1 MGYRLAISNKDKD
14 IIFYGTKYYGYLGD
28 FACEMIKE
36 GSKSCAY
43 LLRRKIIDNDEIF
56 EYCNTRHYKLTKIQL
71 LHFLN
76 YYIDDLLRYG
86 YEEDDDENNYINIL
100 KSLYN
105 EIKKDKDE
113 YFYISWG

>member
-1 MGYRLAISNKDKD
+1 MGYRLTIEHNDK

-28 FACEMIKE
+28 FAYEMISRD
-36 GSKSCAY
+36 SKSCAY
-43 LLRRKIIDNDEIF
+43 LLRRKIINNDEF
-56 EYCNTRHYKLTKIQL
+56 FDYCNMRRYKLTKVQL

-86 YEEDDDENNYINIL
+86 YEEDYYDENNYINIL

-105 EIKKDKDE
+105 EIKKSKIKD
-113 YFYISWG
+113 FYISWG